1 MVSAMVFAETAL
13 STSHDDIIGD
23 HNIVV
28 ASGTAISGDPELVS
42 RLERRGVRFVGE
54 IALPLDIL
62 SVPDDAPID
71 LTLGGGRTARLTERQ
86 RVVRDDEHTLVIG
99 VDETSDGSR
108 FTAFL
113 KDNRLTRL
121 EIRRRDAIVSLTA
134 PEVRSGAL
142 VFRVLVVDPRL
153 LRDELPSREVGLSS
167 GGHNVDTASPMGG
180 DEGPGGNTTDAEA
193 GIEQDLEAA
202 ADTTPLD
209 PPTVVN
215 VMVVYTKAAA
225 DEAFDIEGL
234 HIDLLIEVTVLV
246 TSIDL
251 EQQTNIALNL
261 VHTQQ
266 VPYVETGSITE
277 DIRRLECPCDIHE
290 KNIGDNHL
298 NEVFE
303 PWRETQADIVSL
315 WTYSPFESG
324 IANIMSTVST
334 SFAPRAVSVVDWWH
348 AIYNYSFAHEIGH
361 NFGAR
366 HDRAWDNTNGAPY
379 HYNHGFVNF
388 AQQQVTVMA
397 YTKTCLSMGF
407 FCTRHWYWS
416 DPTMAPINTWGLPSV
431 VPLSADNAKAL
442 RASAPTTSNLQSRDD
457 LVGCC
462 KRRGTIF
469 DRIYEPGS
477 CNW

>member
-1 MVSAMVFAETAL
+1 MVFAETAL
-13 STSHDDIIGD
+13 STSHDRIIGD

-28 ASGTAISGDPELVS
+28 MAGTAISRDPKLAS
-42 RLERRGVRFVGE
+42 RLERRGVQYVGE
-54 IALPLDIL
+54 ITLPLDIF
-62 SVPDDAPID
+62 SAPDDTPID
-71 LTLGGGRTARLTERQ
+71 LTLGEGRTARLTEQQ
-86 RVVRDDEHTLVIG
+86 RFVRDDGGTLVIG
-99 VDETSDGSR
+99 TDETSAGSR

-113 KDNRLTRL
+113 KDSRLTRL
-121 EIRRRDAIVSLTA
+121 EIRRRDAVISLTA
-134 PEVRSGAL
+134 PEERGGAL
-142 VFRVLVVDPRL
+142 VFRVLVIDPRL
-153 LRDELPSREVGLSS
+153 LRDELPSRETGRSSS
-167 GGHNVDTASPMGG
+167 GHNRDTAGPTG
-180 DEGPGGNTTDAEA
+180 DEGEPDANTLD
-193 GIEQDLEAA
+193 
-202 ADTTPLD
+202 ADTDSQHDPEAMADTIPLD

-215 VMVVYTKAAA
+215 VMVVYTKDAA

-234 HIDLLIEVTVLV
+234 HIELLIEVTVLV

-266 VPYVETGSITE
+266 VPYVETGSIAE
-277 DIRRLECPCDIHE
+277 DIRRLECPCDIYE
-290 KNIGDNHL
+290 KDIGDNHL

-315 WTYSPFESG
+315 WTYSPSESG
-324 IANIMSTVST
+324 IANIMSTVNT

-366 HDRAWDNTNGAPY
+366 HDRAWDNTNNAPY
-379 HYNHGFVNF
+379 HYNHGFVNY

-397 YTKTCLSMGF
+397 YKKTCLSMGF

-416 DPTMAPINTWGLPSV
+416 DPTMTPINTWGLPSFI
-431 VPLSADNAKAL
+431 PLSADNAKAL
-442 RASAPTTSNLQSRDD
+442 RASAPTTSNLQSRKD

-469 DRIYEPGS
+469 NRVYEPGS